1 MASDTDG
8 IRKIAIGSAG
18 VLATIVLAALIWTR
32 LPPPQLKTD
41 DQVFTTVDA
50 LFTALN
56 AKDHSRLQEC
66 NRRLQAYHD
75 QGKTSKA
82 VATRLDAIV
91 KQAEDGQWEP
101 AAKKLYAFIL
111 GQRGAS

>member
-1 MASDTDG
+1 METDADG
-8 IRKIAIGSAG
+8 YRKLGVYSAG
-18 VLATIVLAALIWTR
+18 VLVAIVLAAMIWTR
-32 LPPPQLKTD
+32 LPPPQIKTD
-41 DQVFTTVDA
+41 EQVFNTVDA

-56 AKDHSRLQEC
+56 AKDRARLAECESRLKT
-66 NRRLQAYHD
+66 YHD
-75 QGKTSKA
+75 EGKTSDA
-82 VATRLDAIV
+82 VASRLDAIV